1 MACLTYH
8 KHPDEAWP
16 LEWFREQQVTLPS
29 GEIVTMALAEM
40 GSLVGTGKNAL
51 WMREV
56 RKLTDSGH
64 QTSLISTAT
73 TPY

>member
-40 GSLVGTGKNAL
+40 GSLVGTGRPLDAGGAKADGFWPSDQPDQYRL
-51 WMREV
+51 
-56 RKLTDSGH
+56 
-64 QTSLISTAT
+64 
-73 TPY
+73 